1 MKINK
6 QQFCDLFSDK
16 EEYTLAEV
24 FSKINN
30 FSKQIEAF
38 SQRELA
44 ATLREYF
51 NKQFDPADSHKQC
64 LLYLY
69 NYFKKYSYSFY
80 AHIQNLRLDED
91 EEEYKEKPK
100 YFSSLEECREEMAK
114 TILKASAL
122 LGLDFYKV
130 MYEGCEPCIE
140 EYACAC
146 EFEEYMESTKGEGW
160 DKEELEEALGSCLD
174 MIAPRKDRDAFYE
187 SLVK

>member
-1 MKINK
+1 MKISK
-6 QQFCDLFSDK
+6 QNLYELFSEK
-16 EEYTLAEV
+16 EEYSLTEV
-24 FSKINN
+24 LSRVNN
-30 FSKQIEAF
+30 FSKQMEAF
-38 SQRELA
+38 SRRELA
-44 ATLREYF
+44 ATLKEYF

-69 NYFKKYSYSFY
+69 EYFKKYSYSFY
-80 AHIQNLRLDED
+80 AHIQNLSLEED
-91 EEEYKEKPK
+91 EEEYREKPK
-100 YFSSLEECREEMAK
+100 YFNSLEECRTEMAK

-146 EFEEYMESTKGEGW
+146 EFEEYMESTKGEGL

-174 MIAPRKDRDAFYE
+174 MIAPRKDRDAFYK
-187 SLVK
+187 SLVG